1 MERVVGYF
9 EGWAKDRPCE
19 VFSPE
24 QIPIG
29 LYTHINFAFG
39 TINPNTFQI
48 EANAPEDKAMYQRL
62 MFLKKLDKKLKIYLA
77 IGGWTFNDP
86 GPTARVFS
94 DLVTSRA
101 RQRSFMNS
109 LQSFMATYNFDGLD
123 LDWEYPVDDKRGGR
137 KSDYEN
143 FPKFMATLKELMD
156 SDDKG
161 LTITLPASYWYLQ
174 YFDIKKLVSV
184 FLSGKHFETNWI
196 QEPTVDFFNIM
207 SYDLHGAW
215 DQNVNWTKPYLNA
228 HTNLTEIDSA
238 MDLLW
243 RNNIS
248 PSKVVMGLGF
258 YGRAFTMVSPVCKEP
273 GCLFDGP
280 AHMGSCSREKGILL
294 NSEILNEMKKRKVEP
309 KLYKEEAVQVAV
321 WGRQWVSFDDEET
334 LQMKVDRAQERCLGG
349 VMVWAISHDT
359 EDARYSKALALIL
372 GRKALKGSIDN
383 TEKPGTWTK
392 KPFEQCRWSNC
403 KESCPKG
410 WVHVGRLDKDAHD
423 GELMYD
429 ETGCGGDGQHNFCC
443 PPDEDIPQCGWYNH
457 GNGACQKSTSC
468 PSGMSEIGS
477 NQMYCNH
484 KPMVQTAC
492 CTTESNSMKVYG
504 QCTWGT
510 YPDCDSK
517 PSCPSGYHDTP
528 VASSGSGSGGLQ
540 CNNAKTETGLELRS
554 VQMRN
559 YCCGTDPDMQ
569 FTDCQVFR
577 NLGSPIKDHED
588 ACRSNCPSDRV
599 RVAIDWAF
607 EACDIHPVG
616 GQATCCKTT
625 YAKDTW
631 ERNENLGDYEE
642 AMADW
647 IEDPYCPNPSKVL
660 KRRDLSSSSTEL
672 TVRADKTD
680 SLTPE
685 GILIRILGGVGTQL
699 MLDELR
705 KIWNR
710 AVRDRYPYLQ
720 TTYMSNY
727 IRNNWRLDY
736 EGPVAFARKI
746 LCYPGYWAQQ
756 IEAALSS
763 DSDAKSDSMNC
774 TKSYLCF
781 AEGTCGD
788 DGDDGT
794 ANAKRQLAT
803 LFSLHSNQ
811 LSHSSHRH
819 HHSHHHL
826 SRRLLEKR
834 ERSVIN
840 IVEKKTPSD
849 SDSDGNSDGDSDGGS
864 DGGSDN
870 NGLIDHE
877 YEIEVPAV
885 SLLIS
890 TRFWFNKT
898 DQTSTLRSL
907 ALRRTIH
914 SVKEWWNYVT
924 LSTASRLG

>member
-1 MERVVGYF
+1 
-9 EGWAKDRPCE
+9 
-19 VFSPE
+19 
-24 QIPIG
+24 
-29 LYTHINFAFG
+29 
-39 TINPNTFQI
+39 
-48 EANAPEDKAMYQRL
+48 
-62 MFLKKLDKKLKIYLA
+62 
-77 IGGWTFNDP
+77 
-86 GPTARVFS
+86 
-94 DLVTSRA
+94 
-101 RQRSFMNS
+101 
-109 LQSFMATYNFDGLD
+109 
-123 LDWEYPVDDKRGGR
+123 
-137 KSDYEN
+137 
-143 FPKFMATLKELMD
+143 
-156 SDDKG
+156 
-161 LTITLPASYWYLQ
+161 
-174 YFDIKKLVSV
+174 
-184 FLSGKHFETNWI
+184 
-196 QEPTVDFFNIM
+196 
-207 SYDLHGAW
+207 
-215 DQNVNWTKPYLNA
+215 
-228 HTNLTEIDSA
+228 
-238 MDLLW
+238 
-243 RNNIS
+243 
-248 PSKVVMGLGF
+248 
-258 YGRAFTMVSPVCKEP
+258 
-273 GCLFDGP
+273 
-280 AHMGSCSREKGILL
+280 
-294 NSEILNEMKKRKVEP
+294 
-309 KLYKEEAVQVAV
+309 
-321 WGRQWVSFDDEET
+321 
-334 LQMKVDRAQERCLGG
+334 MKVNRAQERCLGG

-359 EDARYSKALALIL
+359 EDARYSKALALML
-372 GRKALKGSIDN
+372 GRKASKGSIDN

-410 WVHVGRLDKDAHD
+410 WIHVGRSDNDGHD

-443 PPDEDIPQCGWYNH
+443 PPDEDIPECGWYNH

-468 PSGMSEIGS
+468 PKGMSEIGS

-517 PSCPSGYHDTP
+517 PSCPSGYHDPP

-569 FTDCQVFR
+569 FTDCIVYR
-577 NLGSPIKDHED
+577 NIGSPIKDHEG

-625 YAKDTW
+625 YAEDTW
-631 ERNENLGDYEE
+631 KPNENLDDYKET
-642 AMADW
+642 MADW
-647 IEDPYCPNPSKVL
+647 IEDPYCPSPSKVL
-660 KRRDLSSSSTEL
+660 KRRELSSSSTEL
-672 TVRADKTD
+672 AVRADKTD

-685 GILIRILGGVGTQL
+685 GMLIRILGSVGTQL

-710 AVRDRYPYLQ
+710 AVRDRYFYLQ

-763 DSDAKSDSMNC
+763 DGDAKPDMMNC
-774 TKSYLCF
+774 TYAYLCF
-781 AEGTCGD
+781 AEGSCGD

-794 ANAKRQLAT
+794 ANAKRDLAT

-819 HHSHHHL
+819 HHTHHHL

-834 ERSVIN
+834 KSIVIN

-849 SDSDGNSDGDSDGGS
+849 SESDGDSDGDSEGDS
-864 DGGSDN
+864 DGDSDD
-870 NGLIDHE
+870 NGLIDSE
-877 YEIEVPAV
+877 YKLEVPAHPQIP
-885 SLLIS
+885 SLAQDNPLRERVVELRERNNCLMGRVVMVEYKASRHDKMDLELEHVLDKNIYETFLEGSALGILPSGQIS
-890 TRFWFNKT
+890 KYGPIPIRFWDEMSDTDLRKEPGVPKHPGSRKPQLGTLFERAYECLGSKFNDDIFMITQNEINDAKNFLFRFEQKPGENSIET
-898 DQTSTLRSL
+898 RS
-907 ALRRTIH
+907 
-914 SVKEWWNYVT
+914 SMVKESKRKSEDEWIDDTVVIFSRIRASFAVFSYMNLDETRTRLNRIIKDVYVQFKFAENVYNKKHPGEKVQLANYWLEYMTDHFAKVVSKFRT
-924 LSTASRLG
+924 NIEGMDTQIEGLMKKHDVEEKYVVRARGLMAQFKEMANNRDVVRIDTTGFPAFNSPITDDDGDEEMGGT